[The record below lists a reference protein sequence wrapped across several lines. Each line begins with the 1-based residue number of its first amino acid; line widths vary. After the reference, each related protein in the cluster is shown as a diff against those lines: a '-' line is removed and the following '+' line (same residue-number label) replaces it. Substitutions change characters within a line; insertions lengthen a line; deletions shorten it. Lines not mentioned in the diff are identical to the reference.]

1 MFITSPV
8 QILSSRFYQISNQMK
23 EVVRII
29 DLVNFEG
36 IGLME
41 VESNSLVKE
50 AVYYLHEKTKDLS
63 DGEYIEWLK
72 NKKKNGFMLQRDIIE
87 VENDLF
93 QDERFLFMQKD
104 YRMLPFDLVTVFDL
118 ALDQNGLK
126 DPDYKHLIDSY
137 D

>member
-1 MFITSPV
+1 M
-8 QILSSRFYQISNQMK
+8 

-36 IGLME
+36 VKLML
-41 VESNSLVKE
+41 VEDNSLIKD

-104 YRMLPFDLVTVFDL
+104 YMVMPVHLSTVFDL
-118 ALDQNGLK
+118 ALNQNNLK
-126 DPDYKHLIDSY
+126 DKEYKHLIDSY